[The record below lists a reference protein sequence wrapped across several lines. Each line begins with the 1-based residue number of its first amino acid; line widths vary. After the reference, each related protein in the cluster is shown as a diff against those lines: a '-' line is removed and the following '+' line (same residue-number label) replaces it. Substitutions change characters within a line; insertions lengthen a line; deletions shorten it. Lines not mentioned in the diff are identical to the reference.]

1 MTTHTSRFAHW
12 RREAQSLLRLAGP
25 LIVNYLAIAGINFAD
40 ATMAG
45 RLGAPELAAV
55 AVGGSV
61 WMLGFIVALG
71 LLMAIS
77 PIVARHFGAGNPELI
92 GRYTRQ
98 GLWLSIFLGFGLLGL
113 SHLFVA
119 PLLDLVGIDIGFR
132 ALTVDYVHTIMYG
145 MPGMCAYMALRFT
158 SEGIGQ
164 TRPIMYASVLA
175 LVVNVFGN
183 YVLMFGKFGAPALG
197 VIGCGLASAITMTL
211 MFVFLLTYMY
221 RHEVYKPLKIF
232 IRVSPVHMSVLK
244 EILHL
249 GAPIAVTITAET
261 GLFAGVSLLM
271 GTLGTEVAAA
281 HQIAINFA
289 STMFMIPLA
298 VSAAITIRV
307 GHALGRHD
315 ALEARFS
322 GWVGISMC
330 GLFMLGSAVFMLI
343 MRDTV
348 VSLYTDDPSVRHVAI
363 SLLLM
368 AAFFQVSDGLQ
379 IGATSAL
386 RGYKDMR
393 VPMYLTAIIYWG
405 LAFPLSYMAAVTFKM
420 PPQYIWGG
428 FVIGLSLAA
437 VLLTAR
443 FHFVTKAA
451 IQQHHRLTAL
461 PE

>member
-1 MTTHTSRFAHW
+1 MTTLTSKFNHW
-12 RREAQSLLRLAGP
+12 RVEVRSLLHLAGP
-25 LIVNYLAIAGINFAD
+25 LIINYLAIAGINFAD

-61 WMLGFIVALG
+61 WMLGFIVSLG

-77 PIVARHFGAGNPELI
+77 PIVARHYGAGNQELI

-98 GLWLSIFLGFGLLGL
+98 GLWLSVFLGFGMLAL
-113 SHLFVA
+113 SYFFAA
-119 PLLDLVGIDIGFR
+119 PLLDVVGIDEGFR
-132 ALTVDYVHTIMYG
+132 GLTVDYVHAISLG

-183 YVLMFGKFGAPALG
+183 YVLMFGKLGAPALG

-211 MFVFLLTYMY
+211 MFVFLLVYMY

-271 GTLGTEVAAA
+271 GTLGTEIAAA

-307 GHALGRHD
+307 GHALGRND
-315 ALEARFS
+315 GLAARFS
-322 GWVGISMC
+322 GWVGISVC
-330 GLFMLGSAVFMLI
+330 GLFMLGSAMFMLI

-348 VSLYTDDPSVRHVAI
+348 VSLYTSDPSVQHVAI

-393 VPMYLTAIIYWG
+393 VPMYLTTIIYWG
-405 LAFPLSYMAAVTFKM
+405 LAFPLSYMAAVTYKL

-437 VLLTAR
+437 VLLTLR
-443 FHFVTKAA
+443 FHFVTRAA
-451 IQQHHRLTAL
+451 LHHG
-461 PE
+461 